1 MEDKAK
7 RKRGQKVHDSTFRQ
21 PSFSTGGDWRNIGEG
36 PVWKR
41 MITGVLVIIVL
52 GAVLFLTFQGPKET
66 TELSERFREWFR
78 NLGYQGTA
86 NQFRSDVHL
95 IEYFIVGIATVVFC
109 KAMGWK
115 PWIGLVA
122 ACIFGL
128 LDESIKILLPTR
140 EFSAIDL
147 VKDFIGAGIA
157 FEVIMLIHTG
167 KKRKPERQSI

>member
-1 MEDKAK
+1 
-7 RKRGQKVHDSTFRQ
+7 
-21 PSFSTGGDWRNIGEG
+21 
-36 PVWKR
+36 
-41 MITGVLVIIVL
+41 MINFT
-52 GAVLFLTFQGPKET
+52 
-66 TELSERFREWFR
+66 FREWFR
-78 NLGYQGTA
+78 KLGYQGTA

-140 EFSAIDL
+140 EFSAVDL